1 MFESWQLFA
10 RWSRLRRRV
19 MRRTRSAVRRWPAGP
34 PPLRAELLSAEQM
47 EAHGRAL
54 SKQHRL
60 MAEAGPELLL
70 GRLRENQSILDD
82 ASESLTAMV
91 RDGMQISPAGE
102 WLLDN
107 YYLIEEQVRLARR
120 HLPRDYSRDLP
131 VLAEGPSGGLP
142 RVYDLAM
149 QAIAHGDGRVDSET
163 LSRLVA
169 AYQEHTPL
177 KLGEL
182 WAVPIML
189 RLAVIENLR
198 RIAVRVI
205 RDASHH
211 RLATEWSQRLAQ
223 TADMAPKD
231 VVLVLADMARADPP
245 PSSAFVAEFVRRL
258 QGRGAALAM
267 PLEWMRQWLAGEG
280 RNIEAMVRGEGR
292 KQAADQVSIR
302 NSIASLRFLSAMDWR
317 EYVETMSVV
326 EQALRRDPDGTY
338 ARMDFTTRDHYR
350 HCVERI
356 ARRAGVEEHQVA
368 SAVLSLAEAHARTVE
383 GEMPHGRVPDV
394 TAHVG
399 WWLVGDGVDALHDA
413 VAALPGARRPHAWWP
428 RRVPLGL
435 YLAPAALIAALF
447 TAWLLHG
454 TAWPASPWLSVF
466 AAALSLLAASEMAIA
481 LVNWSAT
488 LLVSPRPLP
497 RLDFSAGIPADARTV
512 VVVPTM
518 IGSVAGIDALA
529 RGLEVRYLANRDP
542 QLSYVLLTDFLDADS
557 ETLPTDAALLAHATA
572 CVDMLNARYRE
583 EGVDGDRFFLLHRP
597 RLWNP
602 REGVWMAH
610 ERKRGKLGALSALL
624 REGDEA
630 AFSHMVGDVSGLR
643 HARYVITLDTDTLLP
658 RGAACELVGAMSHP
672 LNRPVFDPGKGR
684 VVRGYGILQPG
695 VGSTMSGR
703 RGSRFAR
710 LFGTETG
717 IDPYTRTVSDVYQ
730 DVFGEGSFVGKGIF
744 DVEAFERA
752 IGGCFPDNAILSH
765 DLIEGCHA
773 RAGLISDLRLYE
785 DYPARYLVDM
795 RRRARW
801 VRGDWQL
808 LPWLM
813 PRVPL
818 PGGAYARNPMSWLS
832 RGKLVDNLRR
842 SLVAPAALALF
853 AAGWW
858 WLDDPLR
865 WTLGL
870 LALWAIPVVVPAVRE
885 VFARPIDMAP
895 EPYLLHIARGLGRSL
910 QRAAVTLACLPY
922 ESGVHL
928 TAIGRTLWRMAVSR
942 RHLLQWNPSHEVER
956 GLRRRGSEEI
966 GEMLPASLAS
976 AGFAVALGAHDLH
989 ALLVA
994 APLLALWS
1002 AAPPLMA
1009 WLGRPRPES
1018 RDELGAE
1025 DGAWLGVLARRT
1037 WAFFETWMG
1046 EDDHWLPP
1054 DNIQETGGDVVA
1066 HRTSPTNIGLALL
1079 ANLGAWDFGYLQA
1092 GGVVAR
1098 TRATLAT
1105 MARLERHRGHFYN
1118 WYDTTTLDPLPPRY
1132 VSTVDSGNL
1141 AGHLLVLQQGLR
1153 ALIDAPVLSPHTA
1166 DGMADTLA
1174 AIEDTARD
1182 AARGADLSASITRVR
1197 QGIEHLRTSPAASG
1211 QALQALQACAGQLAT
1226 AWVQAGLDPAV
1237 PCAPAALQRAC
1248 DEALAEWRMFAGT
1261 APQGSEAPEGAPTLR
1276 ALADSQDAAVREA
1289 ARARIGELEDLA
1301 ERAGAFAQMD
1311 AGFLYDR
1318 AQKLLS
1324 IGFNVD
1330 ERRLDAARYDL
1341 LASEARLGHFV
1352 AIAQGQL
1359 PQESWFALGRLLTEV
1374 DGEATLLS
1382 WSGSMFEYL
1391 MPHLVMPA
1399 YPDTLLEQ
1407 TMRHSVQA
1415 QIHYGRQRDVP
1426 WGISESGYAAV
1437 DAQRNWQYRAFGVPG
1452 LGLKRGLGDD
1462 LVIAPYATA
1471 MALMAAP
1478 GAATRNLRRLQ
1489 ALGFGGRFGL
1499 YEAIDYTPE
1508 RQPPGHDYTLIR
1520 QWMAHHQGM
1529 SFLAMVSLLRGEP
1542 MQRRFVADPSV
1553 QATLLLLQE
1562 RIPRIGTFHPHEA
1575 DFTGTPA
1582 LLAGDDTPRLRV
1594 FQDPAPSRPAV
1605 QLLSNGRYHAMVTA
1619 AGGGYSRRG
1628 AIAVTRWRDDATR
1641 DAWGQFC
1648 YLRDVES
1655 GEVWSTAFQPACVP
1669 VRGYEAIFSDAKAE
1683 FRGRHRGFDHHLV
1696 IAVSSEDDVEL
1707 RRLTLTNRTRR
1718 ARTVEF
1724 TTYAEVVLSPQAA
1737 DEAHPAFGNLFVRTA
1752 ILRDKQ
1758 AISCTRRPRASGEA
1772 PPDMVHLVTVHD
1784 ADIDQISYETDRARF
1799 VGRTRN
1805 LRDPAA
1811 MDHDRLSD
1819 TEGAVL
1825 DPVVAIRCRITLAPD
1840 QVASIDIVTGVSD
1853 DAGGCTA
1860 LVEKYRDRRLADRVF
1875 DLAWTHSQVSNRQI
1889 NATAADTRVYER
1901 MAGLVVQGS
1910 PLLRADAS
1918 IVLQNRR
1925 GQSGLWGQAISGD
1938 LPIVLVQVTDEE
1950 QLPLVRQMVQA
1961 HAYLRMRGLATD
1973 LVVWNDS
1980 QTGYR
1985 QQLQEQ
1991 ILGLLSR
1998 DPASAR
2004 LDAPGGIFVRTAQ
2017 QMTQEERVL
2026 LQSVARV
2033 IVHGEE
2039 GALASQIA
2047 RVLPPERDPPAW
2059 EASSADAPE
2068 ASASMV
2074 PGAPEA
2080 GLPPPMDPAEHPSP
2094 FEPPSEA
2101 LQFYNGTGGFSRD
2114 GREYV
2119 IVSRPGAPTPAPWS
2133 NVLAN
2138 AAFGCVVSESA
2149 AGYSWHGNAHAFRLT
2164 PWHNDPVSDACGEAY
2179 YLRDEVT
2186 GAVWSPMP
2194 LPRRGT
2200 GAYRTRH
2207 GFGYTV
2213 YEHVEEGI
2221 ASELWVF
2228 VDPVEPVKYAVLKL
2242 RNLSGR
2248 ERRLSATGYVEWVLG
2263 DLASKTRMHVVTGV
2277 DLATGLLTARNA
2289 YNADFGARCA
2299 FFDVDAAPD
2308 PDDGSLR
2315 REFTADRVE
2324 FLGRNGHAADPA
2336 ALRRRGFSGRTG
2348 VGLDPCAALQVP
2360 VTLAAGERFETTFR
2374 LGSADDENAA
2384 IALAMRLRA
2393 AGIAHDALD
2402 VIRAH
2407 WDDVLGRVVVETPD
2421 PAMDVLANGWLMYQV
2436 LSSRCLGRSGYYQSG
2451 GAFGFR
2457 DQLQDTMASIHA
2469 QPALSRTHLLASAAQ
2484 QFPEG
2489 DVLHWWHP
2497 PSNRGVRT
2505 RCSDDY
2511 LWLPQAAA
2519 RYVTVTGD
2527 REVLHEQVPFIE
2539 GRPVQPDEES
2549 YYDLPTVSGRRD
2561 TLYEHCRLALQR
2573 GARLLGA
2580 RGLPLFGTGDWNDGM
2595 NKVGEHGIGE
2605 SVWLAFFL
2613 IDALQRFAPVAE
2625 GEGDATF
2632 AGWCRARAVALRD
2645 AVEAHAWDG
2654 AWYCRGWFD
2663 DGSPLGSQVNDECR
2677 IDSISQSWAVLSGAG
2692 AEGRTR
2698 QAMESLDAQL
2708 VRRDAGLIQLLD
2720 PPFDRIEKDPGYIR
2734 GYVPGVRENG
2744 GQYTH
2749 AAVWSIMAYARMG
2762 DAARAWEL
2770 AAMINP
2776 VRHARDGEAVAR
2788 YRVEPYVIAADVYA
2802 VAPHDGRGGWT
2813 WYTGSAGWMYRLVLE
2828 SLLGFDRQG
2837 DRLQL
2842 APCVPRDWEGYR
2854 IVYRSGS
2861 STYRIAV
2868 RQHDGERACLQVD
2881 GVVQPATSFALVD
2894 DGAVHDVLLDWP
2906 RARGTGPGRRT
2917 ARLSSLSKLRALE
2930 RWVDEATSVHMR
2942 PYVLKGSFDRDA
2954 GAIVRAAADD
2964 HVLLARIEPR
2974 LARLRARLEPSGESV
2989 D

>member
-1 MFESWQLFA
+1 MFEDWRLFA

-19 MRRTRSAVRRWPAGP
+19 TRRARTGARQWPAGP

-54 SKQHRL
+54 SRQHRL
-60 MAEAGPELLL
+60 LAEPGEELLL

-82 ASESLTAMV
+82 ASERLTAMV
-91 RDGMQISPAGE
+91 RDGLQISPAGE

-107 YYLIEEQVRLARR
+107 YYLIEDQVRLARR

-131 VLAEGPSGGLP
+131 ALAEGPSAGLP

-149 QAIAHGDGRVDSET
+149 QAIAHGDGGVDAET
-163 LSRLVA
+163 LSRLVS
-169 AYQEHTPL
+169 AYQEAAPL

-205 RDASHH
+205 RDAADH
-211 RLATEWSQRLAQ
+211 RLATEWAQRMAQ
-223 TADMAPKD
+223 AAETAPKD
-231 VVLVLADMARADPP
+231 VVLELADMARAGPP
-245 PSSAFVAEFVRRL
+245 ASSAFVSEFVRRL
-258 QGRGAALAM
+258 QGRGAALSM
-267 PLEWMRQWLAGEG
+267 PLEWMRQWLGDEG
-280 RNIEAMVRGEGR
+280 RSVEALVHAEGR

-326 EQALRRDPDGTY
+326 EQALRDDPDGTY

-356 ARRAGVEEHQVA
+356 ARRAEVQEHRVA
-368 SAVLSLAEAHARTVE
+368 DLALQLARQAKAQRTGDGATAQAAAHDAT
-383 GEMPHGRVPDV
+383 D
-394 TAHVG
+394 HVG
-399 WWLVGDGVDALHDA
+399 WWLVGDGARALHDA
-413 VAALPGARRPHAWWP
+413 VAALPGASRPHPWWP
-428 RRVPLGL
+428 RRTPLAI

-454 TAWPASPWLSVF
+454 AAPHAPPWAIMAF
-466 AAALSLLAASEMAIA
+466 AALSLLAASEMAIA
-481 LVNWSAT
+481 LVNWAAT
-488 LLVSPRPLP
+488 LIAQPKPLP
-497 RLDFSAGIPADARTV
+497 RLDFSGGIPADARTV

-518 IGSVAGIDALA
+518 IGSAAGIDALA
-529 RGLEVRYLANRDP
+529 EGLEVRYLANRDP
-542 QLSYVLLTDFLDADS
+542 QLRYVLLTDFLDADAQV
-557 ETLPTDAALLAHATA
+557 LPADAALLAHATA
-572 CVDMLNARYRE
+572 RVQALNARHA
-583 EGVDGDRFFLLHRP
+583 GDSAAGDRFFLLHRP

-602 REGVWMAH
+602 REGTWMAH

-624 REGDEA
+624 REGETS
-630 AFSHMVGDVSGLR
+630 AFSHVVGDVDGLV
-643 HARYVITLDTDTLLP
+643 HARYIITLDTDTLLP
-658 RGAACELVGAMSHP
+658 RGAACELVGTMAHP
-672 LNRPVFDPGKGR
+672 LNRPVYDPRKGR

-744 DVEAFERA
+744 DVEAFEQA
-752 IGGCFPDNAILSH
+752 IGGRFPDDAILSH

-773 RAGLISDLRLYE
+773 RAGLISDVRLYE

-808 LPWLM
+808 LPWLLA
-813 PRVPL
+813 RVPL
-818 PGGAYARNPMSWLS
+818 PGGGSAPNPMSWLS

-842 SLVAPAALALF
+842 SLVAPASLALF

-858 WLDDPLR
+858 WLPDPLR
-865 WTLGL
+865 WTLVL
-870 LALWAIPVVVPAVRE
+870 LALWLLPVLVPAVRE
-885 VFARPIDMAP
+885 VFARPVDMAP
-895 EPYLLHIARGLGRSL
+895 EPHLLHVAQGLGRAL
-910 QRAAVTLACLPY
+910 QRMAVTLACLPY
-922 ESGVHL
+922 ESAVHL
-928 TAIGRTLWRMAVSR
+928 SAIARTLWRMAVSR

-956 GLRRRGSEEI
+956 RLARRGAEEI
-966 GEMLPASLAS
+966 GEMLPASLAA
-976 AGFAVALGAHDLH
+976 AGFALALGLHDVR

-994 APLLALWS
+994 APLLVLWI

-1009 WLGRPRPES
+1009 WLGRPRAES
-1018 RDELGAE
+1018 RDGLAAG
-1025 DGAWLGVLARRT
+1025 DRAWLGVLARRH
-1037 WAFFETWMG
+1037 WAFFETWVG
-1046 EDDHWLPP
+1046 EADHCLPP
-1054 DNIQETGGDVVA
+1054 DNLQELDGDVVA
-1066 HRTSPTNIGLALL
+1066 HRTSPTNMGLALL

-1118 WYDTTTLDPLPPRY
+1118 WYDTTTLEPLPPRY

-1141 AGHLLVLQQGLR
+1141 AGHLLVLRQGLL
-1153 ALIDAPVLSPHTA
+1153 ALADAPVLSPQTA

-1174 AIEDTARD
+1174 AIES
-1182 AARGADLSASITRVR
+1182 AAGDVPRTPALSAALARAR
-1197 QGIEHLRTSPAASG
+1197 QGIQALRAAPASPRAALD
-1211 QALQALQACAGQLAT
+1211 ALQAHAAELVA
-1226 AWVQAGLDPAV
+1226 AWLDAGLDPHDT
-1237 PCAPAALQRAC
+1237 CAPALLQRAC
-1248 DEALAEWRMFAGT
+1248 DEALGEWQRFAPVADGADAT
-1261 APQGSEAPEGAPTLR
+1261 GDVAAAADGPAAPPTLR
-1276 ALADSQDAAVREA
+1276 TLAGHADAAVRQA
-1289 ARARIGELEDLA
+1289 ANARIDELEDLA
-1301 ERAGAFAQMD
+1301 AQAGAFAEMEV
-1311 AGFLYDR
+1311 GFLYDR
-1318 AQKLLS
+1318 AQQLLS

-1359 PQESWFALGRLLTEV
+1359 PQDSWFALGRLLTEV
-1374 DGEATLLS
+1374 DGEAMLLS

-1415 QIHYGRQRDVP
+1415 QIHYGRQREVP

-1452 LGLKRGLGDD
+1452 LGLKRGLGED
-1462 LVIAPYATA
+1462 LVIAPYATV
-1471 MALMAAP
+1471 MALLAAP
-1478 GAATRNLRRLQ
+1478 GAAARNLRRLQ
-1489 ALGFGGRFGL
+1489 ALGFGGRYGL

-1508 RQPPGHDYTLIR
+1508 RQPPGHDHTVIR

-1529 SFLAMVSLLRGEP
+1529 GFLALVSLLRGEP
-1542 MQRRFVADPSV
+1542 MQRRFVADASV

-1582 LLAGDDTPRLRV
+1582 HFSADEAPRLRV
-1594 FQDPAPSRPAV
+1594 FRDPAPSRPAL
-1605 QLLSNGRYHAMVTA
+1605 QLLSNGRYHVMLTA

-1628 AIAVTRWRDDATR
+1628 DIAVTRWRDDATR

-1648 YLRDVES
+1648 YLRDVDS
-1655 GEVWSTAFQPACVP
+1655 GDTWSTAFQPACVP
-1669 VRGYEAIFSDAKAE
+1669 VRRFEAIFSDAKAE
-1683 FRGRHRGFDHHLV
+1683 FRGRHRDYDHHLAV
-1696 IAVSSEDDVEL
+1696 AVSSEDDIEL
-1707 RRLTLTNRTRR
+1707 RRLTLTNRARR
-1718 ARTVEF
+1718 PRTIEF
-1724 TTYAEVVLSPQAA
+1724 TTYAEVVLSAQAA

-1758 AISCTRRPRASGEA
+1758 AIACSRRPRAPGES
-1772 PPDMVHLVTVHD
+1772 PPAMLHLVAVHD
-1784 ADIDQISYETDRARF
+1784 ADVDAISYETDRARF
-1799 VGRTRN
+1799 VGRTRS

-1811 MDHDRLSD
+1811 MDGERLSD
-1819 TEGAVL
+1819 TDGAVL
-1825 DPVVAIRCRITLAPD
+1825 DPIVAIRCRITLQPD
-1840 QVASIDIVTGVSD
+1840 QVASIDIVTGAAAD
-1853 DAGGCTA
+1853 EAACAA
-1860 LVEKYRDRRLADRVF
+1860 LVDKYRDRRLADRVF
-1875 DLAWTHSQVSNRQI
+1875 DLAWTHSQVGNRQI
-1889 NATAADTRVYER
+1889 NASAADTRLYER
-1901 MAGLVVQGS
+1901 LAGLVVQGS
-1910 PLLRADAS
+1910 RLLRADAS
-1918 IVLQNRR
+1918 IVRQNRR

-1938 LPIVLVQVTDEE
+1938 LPILLVQVTDEE

-1998 DPASAR
+1998 DPASGQ
-2004 LDAPGGIFVRTAQ
+2004 LDAPGGIFVRAAQ
-2017 QMTQEERVL
+2017 QMSQEERVL

-2033 IVHGEE
+2033 IVHGED
-2039 GALASQIA
+2039 GALAEQLA
-2047 RVLPPERDPPAW
+2047 RALPPDRDPPAL
-2059 EASSADAPE
+2059 
-2068 ASASMV
+2068 V
-2074 PGAPEA
+2074 PPAMDMALPVPVVDGAPEP
-2080 GLPPPMDPAEHPSP
+2080 GLPPPLPLDEDPWP
-2094 FEPPSEA
+2094 FEPPPEA
-2101 LQFYNGTGGFSRD
+2101 LQFDNGTGGFSRD

-2119 IVSRPGAPTPAPWS
+2119 VVSRPGAPTPAPWS

-2138 AAFGCVVSESA
+2138 AAFGCVASESA
-2149 AGYSWHGNAHAFRLT
+2149 PGYSWHGNAHAFRLT

-2179 YLRDEVT
+2179 YLRDELT
-2186 GAVWSPMP
+2186 GASWSPMP

-2213 YEHVEEGI
+2213 YEHVEDGI
-2221 ASELWVF
+2221 ASELWLF

-2248 ERRLSATGYVEWVLG
+2248 ARSLTATGYVEWVLG
-2263 DLASKTRMHVVTGV
+2263 DQASRTRMHVVTGV
-2277 DLATGLLTARNA
+2277 DLATGVLTARNA
-2289 YNADFGARCA
+2289 YNAEFGARCA
-2299 FFDVDAAPD
+2299 FFDVDAARD

-2315 REFTADRVE
+2315 RELTADRVE
-2324 FLGRNGHAADPA
+2324 FLGRNGHLSDPA
-2336 ALRRRGFSGRTG
+2336 ALHRRGLSGRTG

-2360 VTLAAGERFETTFR
+2360 VALAAGGTFETTFR
-2374 LGSADDENAA
+2374 LGSADDEGA
-2384 IALAMRLRA
+2384 ALALATRLRV
-2393 AGIAHDALD
+2393 AGSAHDALD
-2402 VIRAH
+2402 VVRVH
-2407 WDDVLGRVVVETPD
+2407 WRDVLGRVVVHTPD
-2421 PAMDVLANGWLMYQV
+2421 PAVDVLANGWLMYQV

-2457 DQLQDTMASIHA
+2457 DQLQDTMASVHA
-2469 QPALSRTHLLASAAQ
+2469 LPALSRTHLLASAAQ

-2497 PSNRGVRT
+2497 PGNRGVRT

-2519 RYVTVTGD
+2519 RYVQVTGD
-2527 REVLHEQVPFIE
+2527 AAVLDEQVPFIE

-2561 TLYEHCRLALQR
+2561 TLYAHCRLALER

-2580 RGLPLFGTGDWNDGM
+2580 QGLPLFGTGDWNDGM
-2595 NKVGEHGIGE
+2595 NKVGEHGRGE

-2625 GEGDATF
+2625 GRGDADF
-2632 AGWCRARAVALRD
+2632 AQWCRARAGELRD
-2645 AVEAHAWDG
+2645 AAEAHAWDG
-2654 AWYCRGWFD
+2654 AWYRRGWFD
-2663 DGSPLGSQVNDECR
+2663 DGTPLGSALNDECS

-2692 AEGRTR
+2692 APERTR
-2698 QAMESLDAQL
+2698 QAMESLDTHL

-2749 AAVWSIMAYARMG
+2749 AAVWTVMAYARMG

-2770 AAMINP
+2770 ASMINP
-2776 VRHARDGEAVAR
+2776 VRHAADGDAVAR
-2788 YRVEPYVIAADVYA
+2788 YRVEPYVVAADVYA

-2828 SLLGFDRQG
+2828 SLLGFDRRG
-2837 DRLQL
+2837 DRLHL
-2842 APCVPRDWEGYR
+2842 APCIPRDWDGYR
-2854 IVYRSGS
+2854 IDYRCGRAA
-2861 STYRIAV
+2861 YRIDV
-2868 RQHDGERACLQVD
+2868 RQHDDPAPRLSVD
-2881 GVVQPATSFALVD
+2881 GAVQPGLSFALVD
-2894 DGAVHDVLLDWP
+2894 DGAVHAVELAWP
-2906 RARGTGPGRRT
+2906 RGGVPPA
-2917 ARLSSLSKLRALE
+2917 
-2930 RWVDEATSVHMR
+2930 
-2942 PYVLKGSFDRDA
+2942 
-2954 GAIVRAAADD
+2954 
-2964 HVLLARIEPR
+2964 
-2974 LARLRARLEPSGESV
+2974 
-2989 D
+2989 